1 MGKDSGASNAADQA
15 AIAQT
20 RLAQQLVGEVTPLR
34 QDLIGQ
40 AGEFVGGDR
49 DVTGLPEFRSAKSAS
64 EAQFNRARDN
74 IIGSTPTGGG
84 LTAALAGLEG
94 DRASNQVAF
103 TGDIAGSAL
112 AQAGVGLADPVL
124 PHAGGRG
131 TTRFPDPLPALL
143 DSAADHLSLQHLGD
157 RQWRPAGRLAGRC
170 RRSR

>member
-103 TGDIAGSAL
+103 TGDIAGNEINRAL
-112 AQAGVGLADPVL
+112 QLATFGTATGAQTGGQAGFLQGQRAQSEAMQNAGKSQGVG
-124 PHAGGRG
+124 
-131 TTRFPDPLPALL
+131 
-143 DSAADHLSLQHLGD
+143 S
-157 RQWRPAGRLAGRC
+157 LAGAGLGGLLLKD
-170 RRSR
+170 